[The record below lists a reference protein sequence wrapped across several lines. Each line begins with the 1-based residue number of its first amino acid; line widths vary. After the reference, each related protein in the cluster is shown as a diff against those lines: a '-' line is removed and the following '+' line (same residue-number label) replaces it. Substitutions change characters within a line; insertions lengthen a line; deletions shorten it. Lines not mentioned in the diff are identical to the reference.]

1 MNLQVDRVKT
11 GYANL
16 SLSEREEVKKFI
28 EKIDKS
34 GWIEDKQLREQL
46 RNETKFM
53 LGPTGA
59 IDASRCLCCGK

>member
-1 MNLQVDRVKT
+1 MSLKVDRVKT

-16 SLSEREEVKKFI
+16 TLSERNEVRAFM

-34 GWIEDKQLREQL
+34 SYTEDISLKQQI

-53 LGPTGA
+53 LGPTT
-59 IDASRCLCCGK
+59 DDSSKCQCCGK